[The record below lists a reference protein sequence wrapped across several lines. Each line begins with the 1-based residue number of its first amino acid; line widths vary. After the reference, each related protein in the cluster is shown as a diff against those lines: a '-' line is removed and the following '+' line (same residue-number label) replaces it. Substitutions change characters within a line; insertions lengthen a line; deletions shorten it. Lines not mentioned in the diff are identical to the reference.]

1 MKEEAEVEVEEE
13 QVVDETV
20 VVDSMRLLAVA
31 VLAKKSVM
39 RLGVDEVVEERELA
53 LAVVEVVVDDDVP
66 VSVRVRVWVRVED
79 VRADNV
85 EAEVEEMEEVDRL
98 LVDDEGVGA

>member
-1 MKEEAEVEVEEE
+1 VKEEAEVEVEEE